1 MLYCLKQQYVAKAK
15 RQQYVELT
23 DEEAKI
29 KLYDLIEKKYENS
42 AWDYLLNLLIVKQMT
57 QFIGTGLFNTGAIS
71 NIFKPKTVDP
81 NGPSGFT
88 NFMTMIDQ
96 TATVYDIC
104 FYACESLNLIQDM
117 QTSSAGANYN
127 VTYRASLRNATH
139 DILYTVA
146 NSSAMNGYG
155 AGIKYGYDPAYWK
168 IAVYS
173 LNGVAF
179 VALAIW
185 GFFSIW
191 NSIKRIK
198 KEDIE

>member
-15 RQQYVELT
+15 RQHYVELT

-57 QFIGTGLFNTGAIS
+57 QFIGNGLFNTGAIS

-127 VTYRASLRNATH
+127 VTHRASLRNATH
-139 DILYTVA
+139 DILYAVA
-146 NSSAMNGYG
+146 NSCAMNGYG

-168 IAVYS
+168 IAVY
-173 LNGVAF
+173 F
-179 VALAIW
+179 
-185 GFFSIW
+185 
-191 NSIKRIK
+191 
-198 KEDIE
+198 

>member
-15 RQQYVELT
+15 RQHYVELT

-57 QFIGTGLFNTGAIS
+57 QFIGNGLFNTGAIS

-127 VTYRASLRNATH
+127 VTHRASLRNATH
-139 DILYTVA
+139 DILYAVA
-146 NSSAMNGYG
+146 NSCAMNGYG
-155 AGIKYGYDPAYWK
+155 AGIKYGYDPVYWK
-168 IAVYS
+168 IAVYF

-179 VALAIW
+179 IALAIW

-198 KEDIE
+198 KEDVE